1 MKGFKGFNKDLQCTP
16 DGKVFQYEI
25 GKEYEH
31 TGIVSTCSEGFH
43 FCENPLDVFGYYP
56 PSDSRYCEVEGD
68 GNIDKGSDK
77 VACSKIKIGL
87 EIGLKGLIE
96 AGLKFVF
103 EKVDWRKESTTTGYQ
118 SGAQATGYQS
128 GAQATGDQSGAQ
140 ATGYQS
146 GAQATG
152 YRSMACVNG
161 DESTASVAGRESIAC
176 ALGKDCKAKGE
187 LGNWLVLVER
197 GDWDG
202 DTYPILAIVSIKI
215 DGEAIKADTWYQL
228 KDGEIIEVE

>member
-118 SGAQATGYQS
+118 SGAQATGY
-128 GAQATGDQSGAQ
+128 
-140 ATGYQS
+140 
-146 GAQATG
+146 
-152 YRSMACVNG
+152 RSMACVNG